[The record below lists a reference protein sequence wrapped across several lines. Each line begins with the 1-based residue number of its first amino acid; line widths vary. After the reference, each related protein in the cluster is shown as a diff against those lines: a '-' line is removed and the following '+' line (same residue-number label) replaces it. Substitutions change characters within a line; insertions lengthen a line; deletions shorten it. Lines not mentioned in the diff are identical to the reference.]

1 MLVTCS
7 FGTTNTGKSV
17 YYRILEADKS
27 TYLSRRSG
35 GVTELVDGSGVY
47 GVDVPDSYLIGRTV
61 VWDIDGTSKSA
72 SETFIAAEIDVG
84 GIDWSA
90 LWSTM
95 PTGINLHVISPVYSG
110 STITVISGDD
120 YLASENR
127 ELQWVD
133 AGNIWPNIVGATFE
147 LTIYNQAK
155 LVATLPVTHDES
167 NDKLWA
173 EMSTDVSSIL
183 PIGKSPFDI
192 QATLPNGSKVTLVIG
207 VFKVI
212 NDYSS

>member
-1 MLVTCS
+1 M
-7 FGTTNTGKSV
+7 NEDKSV
-17 YYRILEADKS
+17 YQA
-27 TYLSRRSG
+27 RSNT
-35 GVTELVDGSGVY
+35 GVTELVSGSGVY
-47 GVDVPDSYLIGRTV
+47 GVEIDDSLVLGKTI
-61 VWDIDGTSKSA
+61 VWDVNGTSKSS
-72 SETFIAAEIDVG
+72 SETFVSAEVDVAN
-84 GIDWSA
+84 IDWTA
-90 LWSTM
+90 LWATM

-110 STITVISGDD
+110 SNITIVSGDD

-133 AGNIWPNIVGATFE
+133 SGNIWPDITGSTFE
-147 LTIYNQAK
+147 ITIYNQAK
-155 LVATLPVTHDES
+155 LVATLPVTYDAP

-173 EMSTDVSSIL
+173 EMGTDISSIL

-192 QATLPNGSKVTLVIG
+192 QATLPNSSKVTLIIG